1 MSRTVIIEQFHLTVR
16 VPVTLPDPAVITIR
30 TTLAGAGFVTRIRRA
45 IRAAIRADPTL
56 VPVHVSF
63 SR

>member
-1 MSRTVIIEQFHLTVR
+1 MKRSVIVEQMHLTVR
-16 VPVTLPDPAVITIR
+16 VPVTLPDPAVVTLR
-30 TTLAGAGFVTRIRRA
+30 TKLAGAAFMTRIRRA

-56 VPVHVSF
+56 SPVRISF